1 MNKMEPISKASE
13 ERLSGIAALDQRSRA
28 IFARLVD
35 TYLQTGEPVGSRTIS
50 RVLPSTLSPASVR
63 NVMADLEE
71 AGLIYSPHTS
81 AGRLP
86 TELGLRF
93 YVDALMEV
101 DPLAI
106 EERARI
112 DERVAQSNRA
122 RSVEEILTETTN
134 VLSGLSHC
142 AGVVVAPKINMRLR
156 HIEFASLGPGRALV
170 VLVNDDGTVE
180 NRAIDVP
187 PGLPPSALS
196 RASNFLTAH
205 CQGKTLPEVQKFISA
220 ELTTLKRELNELT
233 ARVVEAG
240 IATWSGSDNAGE
252 KTLIVRGQSNLIEDR
267 ATLEDL
273 ERIRQLFD
281 VLETKKDLVDLLGA
295 AEKGEGVRIFIGSEN
310 KLFSLSG
317 SSLIVAPY
325 RDSKEKIVGV
335 LGVIGPTRINY
346 ARIIPMVDYTARL
359 VGRLIT

>member
-1 MNKMEPISKASE
+1 
-13 ERLSGIAALDQRSRA
+13 
-28 IFARLVD
+28 FARLVD